1 MNISFEQL
9 HAAVLQSDTIYF
21 DADLNPVVPTVGQW
35 FAEFTLREDGVIM
48 PGDIV
53 EIVDVTFDHL
63 QWVFAMVASE
73 DDEGCH
79 ASRADI
85 LILQY

>member
-1 MNISFEQL
+1 MILTWEQL
-9 HAAVLQSDTIYF
+9 HAAVLQHDTPYF
-21 DADLNPVVPTVGQW
+21 DVDLNPVTPMVGQW
-35 FAEFTLREDGVIM
+35 FAEFTLREDGAVM

-53 EIVDVTFDHL
+53 EVSDVNEDQL
-63 QWVFAMVASE
+63 QGVLAMVSSE
-73 DDEGCH
+73 GEEGCH